1 MKIKN
6 YLRLT
11 LIIGLVGTVTS
22 CQKDEE
28 ESIDT

>member
-22 CQKDEE
+22 CQKDGEE
-28 ESIDT
+28 KY